1 MKKTK
6 AGVIKETTKI
16 SKSIDKQV
24 EKTVA
29 ELLSLM
35 EIKAAVV
42 VTEDKENS
50 AYLVN
55 IDAPN
60 EAGLLIGNRGRTML
74 DFQTIVGMIVKRR
87 TGEWYRIIVNIGDWR
102 EKENIKL
109 EELAKQAADRA
120 KETGE
125 PQLLYNLTP
134 SQRRTIHIY
143 LSQLKDVET
152 NSEGEGE
159 GRYLIVT
166 AR

>member
-1 MKKTK
+1 MKKSSVK
-6 AGVIKETTKI
+6 VKKEINKSNNNLDKVIGE
-16 SKSIDKQV
+16 V
-24 EKTVA
+24 VG
-29 ELLSLM
+29 ELLDLM
-35 EIKAAVV
+35 EIKAGIEVV
-42 VTEDKENS
+42 DDKENS

-55 IDAPN
+55 IDAPD

-74 DFQTIVGMIVKRR
+74 DFQAIVGMIVKRK
-87 TGEWYRIIVNIGDWR
+87 TGDWYRIIVNIGDWR
-102 EKENIKL
+102 EKENVKL

-134 SQRRTIHIY
+134 SQRRTIHVY
-143 LSQLKDVET
+143 LSQFNDVET
-152 NSEGEGE
+152 KSEGEGE